1 MRCGIEG
8 KGRPQEL
15 QKGIC
20 MLGESTQEKNT
31 FFITHQNIY
40 QDDNLYLQMRKKY
53 ENIYAVFL
61 LLSNNKNIHIEQ
73 FAKIESSPFES
84 IS

>member
-8 KGRPQEL
+8 KGWPQEL

-20 MLGESTQEKNT
+20 ILGESIQEKDT

-40 QDDNLYLQMRKKY
+40 QDNLHLQMRKKY
-53 ENIYAVFL
+53 KNTYAVFL
-61 LLSNNKNIHIEQ
+61 LLSNNKNIYIEQ
-73 FAKIESSPFES
+73 FAKIESSHFES